1 MKTLLLIRHAKS
13 SWANDSQKD
22 FDRPLNERGHHDAPA
37 MAKRLLEKKINI
49 DALISSPAKRALTTC
64 QYFAKVFD
72 KKNKDIIQIPK
83 LYEANVET
91 FFQVVSE
98 VNNEFN
104 SIAIF
109 SHNPGITAFANSLTE
124 VRIDDMPTCA
134 IFAITAETENWQ
146 AFHDAKKIFLFFD
159 YPKMY

>member
-22 FDRPLNERGHHDAPA
+22 FDRPLNERGQQDAPA

-49 DALISSPAKRALTTC
+49 DAFVSSPAKRALTTC
-64 QYFAKVFD
+64 QYFAKAFA
-72 KKNKDIIQIPK
+72 KKNKDIIQIQK

-91 FFQVVSE
+91 FFQAVSE
-98 VNNEFN
+98 IDNECD
-104 SIAIF
+104 SVAIF

-134 IFAITAETENWQ
+134 IFAISAETKDWQ
-146 AFHDAKKIFLFFD
+146 DFQDVKKFFLFFD

>member
-13 SWANDSQKD
+13 SWADSSQKD
-22 FDRPLNERGHHDAPA
+22 FDRPLNDRGHQDAPA
-37 MAKRLLEKKINI
+37 MAKHLLEKKITI
-49 DALISSPAKRALTTC
+49 DVFISSRAKRALATC
-64 QYFAKVFD
+64 QYFAKAFD
-72 KKNKDIIQIPK
+72 KKNKEIIQIQK
-83 LYEANVET
+83 LYEANVDT
-91 FFQVVSE
+91 LFQVVSE

-109 SHNPGITAFANSLTE
+109 SHNPGITAFANSLTK

-134 IFAITAETENWQ
+134 IFAISAEINDWQ
-146 AFHDAKKIFLFFD
+146 AFRGAKKNFLLFD